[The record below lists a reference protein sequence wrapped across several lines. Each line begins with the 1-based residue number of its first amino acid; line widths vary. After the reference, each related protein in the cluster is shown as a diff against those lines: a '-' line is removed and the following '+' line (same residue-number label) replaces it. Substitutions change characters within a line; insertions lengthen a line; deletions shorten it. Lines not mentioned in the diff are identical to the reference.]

1 MVTTRNRNYKDEFIK
16 SLKCEDPKTLLE
28 IWHNR
33 SNDDFYST
41 LEELKC
47 LTDKHFPSE
56 TNPLL
61 FVMMAYCFDGDR
73 HKSVDKV
80 RSILGSLVNEENS
93 YDDVIT
99 KFVDL
104 EIVAE
109 CDESK
114 TLIELNKKVAISDYY
129 DLVISGFDTEYG
141 IKGRNLR
148 VVPKD
153 NSLLF
158 YFDAYGDEDDLQWLK
173 DNLFIK
179 IPGEDNFMKR
189 VITFSLRDKVTEQY
203 YDLFYLSECYPIS
216 FMDNID
222 RNETIT
228 LEFESFEQFFASEC
242 NIQIIEDIK
251 NTIEKKL
258 NSLGCEI
265 EECEGELP
273 PLSEKST
280 TLDMSKIGG
289 MKFRLQ
295 VCDTDEVIYFDNLKL
310 SYNSNSDFTFKL
322 NNIDL
327 NENSLSNNLLFH
339 LNAFDEAR
347 GMVSKKDIVKDM
359 KIDLY
364 DLDEIRV
371 ESKVHNITEL
381 KNAYVISYDVNDK
394 TNTASIEI
402 VCETFFID
410 DQDDDQVANY
420 VRDQLSNVMTDL
432 YRDLSFNLN
441 RPWNEYA

>member
-1 MVTTRNRNYKDEFIK
+1 
-16 SLKCEDPKTLLE
+16 
-28 IWHNR
+28 
-33 SNDDFYST
+33 
-41 LEELKC
+41 
-47 LTDKHFPSE
+47 
-56 TNPLL
+56 
-61 FVMMAYCFDGDR
+61 
-73 HKSVDKV
+73 
-80 RSILGSLVNEENS
+80 
-93 YDDVIT
+93 
-99 KFVDL
+99 
-104 EIVAE
+104 
-109 CDESK
+109 
-114 TLIELNKKVAISDYY
+114 
-129 DLVISGFDTEYG
+129 
-141 IKGRNLR
+141 
-148 VVPKD
+148 VPKK

-228 LEFESFEQFFASEC
+228 LEFESSEQFFSSEC
-242 NIQIIEDIK
+242 DIQMIEDIK
-251 NTIEKKL
+251 NVIEKKL

-289 MKFRLQ
+289 LKFRLSGY
-295 VCDTDEVIYFDNLKL
+295 DKDECIHFDNLKL

-327 NENSLSNNLLFH
+327 NKNSLSKALMFPPDT
-339 LNAFDEAR
+339 FDQAR
-347 GMVSKKDIVKDM
+347 CMVSKKDIVKDM
-359 KIDLY
+359 RIDLY
-364 DLDEIRV
+364 DES
-371 ESKVHNITEL
+371 ESKLYGIVEL
-381 KNAYVISYDVNDK
+381 KNAYVISYYVNEK

-402 VCETFFID
+402 ICETFFID
-410 DQDDDQVANY
+410 EQDDDQVANY
-420 VRDQLSNVMTDL
+420 VRSQLSNVMTDL
-432 YRDLSFNLN
+432 YRDLSFNIN
-441 RPWNEYA
+441 RPWNEYD